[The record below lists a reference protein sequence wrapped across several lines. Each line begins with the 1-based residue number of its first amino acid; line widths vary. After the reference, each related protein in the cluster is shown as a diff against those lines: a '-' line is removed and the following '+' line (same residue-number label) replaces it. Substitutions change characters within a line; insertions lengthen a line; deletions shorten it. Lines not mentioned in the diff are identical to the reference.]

1 MTKTKGEIMRK
12 ASLFAIAAGLSLG
25 LTTAAMAQDI
35 KIGTIFPM
43 SGPAGPSGVDAA
55 AAVRVQVELLN
66 KKGGLLGRKIVVSQK
81 DDESTPAVGVSRAN
95 ELVGEK
101 VDVIFEGRNSPVALA
116 MQPIIS
122 AANIL
127 DITCSAKAEAVL
139 SGKGNALAIRIISSN
154 EIDAD
159 ALANYVIDIK
169 KASRVAIMVQNDAY
183 GNDFRQLIETRLK
196 GASRPIE
203 VVASEKFPFRTTDF
217 RVPLTAVKAANPDVV
232 LVINAATSG
241 MSALIEQYRQ
251 AGITAQFVGGIAL
264 FTPEVVNTSKE
275 LLNGTISG
283 SGYLP
288 DLEPL
293 KDIAAAKEFYE
304 AYQRETGRV
313 AGEEAGTAAQAVSV
327 WASAVR
333 STKSLDKAV
342 VAQAIRGKTVKDTNY
357 GDVQFAENGQMLTK
371 PSLFRVVD
379 GAAWRLELVK

>member
-1 MTKTKGEIMRK
+1 MRK
-12 ASLFAIAAGLSLG
+12 LSTIAVAAALCVGLATGAS
-25 LTTAAMAQDI
+25 AQDI
-35 KIGTIFPM
+35 RVGTIYPM

-55 AAVRVQVELLN
+55 AAVRVQIELLN

-139 SGKGNALAIRIISSN
+139 SGKGNAQAIRIISSN

-159 ALANYVIDIK
+159 AIASYVIDIK

-196 GASRPIE
+196 AAARAID
-203 VVASEKFPFRTTDF
+203 VVASEKFPFKSTDF

-232 LVINAATSG
+232 VVINAATSG

-251 AGITAQFVGGIAL
+251 AGITAQFVAGIAL
-264 FTPEVVNTSKE
+264 LTPEVVNTSKA
-275 LLNGTISG
+275 LLNGAVSG

-288 DLEPL
+288 DLAPL
-293 KDIAAAKEFYE
+293 KDIASAREFYE
-304 AYQRETGRV
+304 AYRRETGREP
-313 AGEEAGTAAQAVSV
+313 GEEAGTAAQAVSV

-342 VAQAIRGKTVKDTNY
+342 VAEAIRGKTVKDTNY
-357 GDVQFAENGQMLTK
+357 GDVQFAANGQMLTK

-379 GAAWRLELVK
+379 GATWRLELVK